1 MRNAVNELTILF
13 KYKNYLELCFAV
25 LVSMIGF
32 GLIIPLLPIYGREM
46 GASGF
51 YLGLLTSL
59 FAITRAMTSFP
70 GGLMADKIGRKKLIA
85 GGLFVYTV
93 VMFLFG
99 VSTNL
104 YHLFILRACQ
114 GAASGIVWPVAATMV
129 ADIVEPEDRGKAM
142 GFFTMMWDAGIA
154 IGPILGGFLTVA
166 FSIAV
171 PFFVCSLF
179 ALISALLIVWR
190 VEETFSQEDHQITV
204 PLTVSIDR
212 FSLLGISITGF
223 VIAFA
228 LGLVHPLISLF
239 GDEVIG
245 LNEAAIGLIFGVMGV
260 TRFLVK
266 TPSGIVADRIGRK
279 IIVLGGLLLNGV
291 FTVAISFSRGFL
303 DMIIYTVIR
312 AIGLGMTMPSINALV
327 TSLTTKENRG
337 KVMGI
342 YSTARNGG
350 LIVGPLLGAY
360 MFDAVSK
367 QSPFYI
373 CGAVVLVGALIM
385 MTTVREEST
394 NGVED

>member
-1 MRNAVNELTILF
+1 ML
-13 KYKNYLELCFAV
+13 
-25 LVSMIGF
+25 
-32 GLIIPLLPIYGREM
+32 
-46 GASGF
+46 
-51 YLGLLTSL
+51 
-59 FAITRAMTSFP
+59 
-70 GGLMADKIGRKKLIA
+70 
-85 GGLFVYTV
+85 
-93 VMFLFG
+93 
-99 VSTNL
+99 
-104 YHLFILRACQ
+104 
-114 GAASGIVWPVAATMV
+114 
-129 ADIVEPEDRGKAM
+129 ADIVDTQDRGKAM

-171 PFFVCSLF
+171 PFFVCSFF

-190 VEETFSQEDHQITV
+190 VEETFSQHDHQVTI
-204 PLTVSIDR
+204 PLALSIDR
-212 FSLLGISITGF
+212 YSLLGISITGF
-223 VIAFA
+223 AIAFA

-266 TPSGIVADRIGRK
+266 TPSGIIADRIGRK

-291 FTVAISFSRGFL
+291 FTVAISLSRGFL
-303 DMIIYTVIR
+303 DMIFYTVIR
-312 AIGLGMTMPSINALV
+312 AIGLGMTMPSMNALV

-350 LIVGPLLGAY
+350 LIVGPLMGAY
-360 MFDAVSK
+360 MFDTISK

-373 CGAVVLVGALIM
+373 CGAVVVLGAIIM
-385 MTTVREEST
+385 MTTVREEFST
-394 NGVED
+394 GVEE